1 MFMYD
6 TRIQPI
12 DAIAAAK
19 LRLFLEKPHNL
30 PNLTCFTEV
39 SKNRGND
46 LSARL
51 CRLPKQEPFW
61 FLRSAHHYVKQLLCK
76 CKGNTF
82 V

>member
-30 PNLTCFTEV
+30 PNLACFTEV
-39 SKNRGND
+39 SQNRGND
-46 LSARL
+46 LATVLVSTF
-51 CRLPKQEPFW
+51 CMP
-61 FLRSAHHYVKQLLCK
+61 LRQTTPLQVQR
-76 CKGNTF
+76 
-82 V
+82 